1 MLWSFLDICYFLLWI
16 ACFFLFLI
24 NPLISHFKSWIAC
37 ATVEGTYPFKKLISL
52 DANSGSTLIQANCQ
66 PQFQFVIEYNELAYE
81 YDIGAYQT
89 LLKIHKQYKLPS
101 VKYLKSIHL
110 IDSGFVDDNLD
121 IYFNDVKFAS
131 NFVRHCYDSTDPSD
145 THVSINKFLSNEE
158 LEIFK
163 QLLTSNN
170 LILDLKGYLSDKC
183 GGWIQ
188 LKSYNL
194 KITLSYE

>member
-1 MLWSFLDICYFLLWI
+1 MININADSASYI
-16 ACFFLFLI
+16 A
-24 NPLISHFKSWIAC
+24 KA
-37 ATVEGTYPFKKLISL
+37 
-52 DANSGSTLIQANCQ
+52 DCQ
-66 PQFQFVIEYNELAYE
+66 PKSEFVIEYNEDAYE
-81 YDIGAYQT
+81 FNIGSYQT

-110 IDSGFVDDNLD
+110 IDSGFVDDDFD

-131 NFVRHCYDSTDPSD
+131 NFVRHCYDPTDPSD
-145 THVSINKFLSNEE
+145 THVSINKFLSNN
-158 LEIFK
+158 EIETFK
-163 QLLTSNN
+163 QLLINNN

-188 LKSYNL
+188 LKTYNL